1 MDHDFSTNPLCKCGF
16 LLKPRMI
23 YFLGDREKGTMK
35 FWQAKQSNLE
45 VVLTMF
51 VMLDANQQMLSAN
64 VSYEYARAS
73 IKNKELMLLS

>member
-1 MDHDFSTNPLCKCGF
+1 
-16 LLKPRMI
+16 MI
-23 YFLGDREKGTMK
+23 YFLVDREKGTMK
-35 FWQAKQSNLE
+35 FWRAKQLTLE
-45 VVLTMF
+45 MVLTMF